1 MRLAHVTGRAC
12 RPSFDKYYKQL
23 HKLHDISADA
33 FEISDQ
39 ESEGESEDEM
49 ALEGLS
55 YEEWQMKR
63 IKDEVKSFMKQLIT
77 ERNDDFELVA
87 RANTAAFT
95 ELKEAFD
102 GVGSEEESDDSDE
115 SYDSS
120 GDGDDGDQDNEGH
133 LDQKKKKKQKDYLE
147 NELLFA
153 ESGEVGPGL
162 DVAAAAP
169 HQLPVSHYVEVQQP
183 RNPPTTSTPT
193 ISYAELGR
201 SPSTGGEASPQAG
214 SPVVPSSDYAVLAS
228 SSQRRANK
236 RTKAKT
242 KETTKAK
249 RDGDHPAQA
258 QQLPAS
264 QYVDLGLKKAAGGPP
279 PEQPQQPLPQEK
291 SQVFDSA
298 YITLEPR
305 NAADA
310 TITMTAKD
318 WKERAQ
324 REGGTSGT
332 GVSPGKVAGNGNGYE
347 EITTPT
353 GAAIGH
359 RPQDAGYY
367 GL

>member
-1 MRLAHVTGRAC
+1 
-12 RPSFDKYYKQL
+12 
-23 HKLHDISADA
+23 
-33 FEISDQ
+33 
-39 ESEGESEDEM
+39 M

-77 ERNDDFELVA
+77 EVLTTRERVEGIRPSWLSLTLHHLRTVQRNDDFELVA

-133 LDQKKKKKQKDYLE
+133 LDQKKKKKQKKKQKDYLE

-193 ISYAELGR
+193 IYAELGR

-305 NAADA
+305 NPADA

>member
-1 MRLAHVTGRAC
+1 M
-12 RPSFDKYYKQL
+12 
-23 HKLHDISADA
+23 
-33 FEISDQ
+33 
-39 ESEGESEDEM
+39 
-49 ALEGLS
+49 
-55 YEEWQMKR
+55 
-63 IKDEVKSFMKQLIT
+63 
-77 ERNDDFELVA
+77 A

-102 GVGSEEESDDSDE
+102 GVGSEEESDDCDE

-120 GDGDDGDQDNEGH
+120 GDGDDGEQDDERH
-133 LDQKKKKKQKDYLE
+133 LDPKKTKKQKKEHKDYLE

-153 ESGEVGPGL
+153 ESGEVGRGL

-183 RNPPTTSTPT
+183 RSPPTTSTPT

-201 SPSTGGEASPQAG
+201 SPSTGGEASPQSG

-228 SSQRRANK
+228 SGQRRANANK

-249 RDGDHPAQA
+249 RDGNHPAQA

-279 PEQPQQPLPQEK
+279 PEQPQPQQPLPQEK

-310 TITMTAKD
+310 PITMTAKD
-318 WKERAQ
+318 WKERTQ
-324 REGGTSGT
+324 REGRTSEASIGQ
-332 GVSPGKVAGNGNGYE
+332 VAGNGYE
-347 EITTPT
+347 EITTPA

-359 RPQDAGYY
+359 RPQDAGFS